1 MTRAGA
7 PVARALA
14 ARGSRGHTGRMI
26 RFTSA
31 CASLVA
37 LVGLLAPG
45 LAQAKP
51 RETYV
56 FLISR
61 VELGKEVP
69 AEVEEQAATRV
80 NAAIAAHDQLEAA
93 LAAGA
98 PDPEAEP
105 KKFKSYLKARRQRAF
120 KVNVEV
126 TVYSMAVEQA
136 SAGRGKTGQYLTVR
150 VELRLFGETVP
161 DRVMAFTGDGSAT
174 VKLEVGKN
182 VRPRDREEASSAALD
197 QAVAGAIE
205 QSLRRLS
212 EPPPSQKKKRKG

>member
-1 MTRAGA
+1 MIRATT
-7 PVARALA
+7 VAAALA
-14 ARGSRGHTGRMI
+14 ALAALAASR
-26 RFTSA
+26 S
-31 CASLVA
+31 
-37 LVGLLAPG
+37 
-45 LAQAKP
+45 AQAKP

-61 VELGKEVP
+61 VDLGKDVP
-69 AEVEEQAATRV
+69 KEVEEQTALRV

-93 LAAGA
+93 LASGA
-98 PDPEAEP
+98 PDPDAQP

-126 TVYSMAVEQA
+126 SDYSMDVEQA

-150 VELRLFGETVP
+150 VSLRIFGETVP

-182 VRPRDREEASSAALD
+182 VKPRDREEASASALD

-205 QSLRRLS
+205 QSLRKLDQ
-212 EPPPSQKKKRKG
+212 PPPSEKKKKRSKG